1 MQCALCYARARKHIL
16 SIWRTS
22 DEVLNYRKASD
33 TMNSDLSFAQ
43 VALLIAY
50 AGGMAGGQVLF
61 KMAALK
67 GVADGPMVERLFS
80 MMLNRFF
87 AAAVLLYAALT
98 VLWVWILS
106 FTPLSRAYVFVA
118 LAFAVTPLLGAFV
131 FAEPIS
137 VRLVIGIGL
146 VFCGLL
152 FVAG

>member
-1 MQCALCYARARKHIL
+1 
-16 SIWRTS
+16 
-22 DEVLNYRKASD
+22 
-33 TMNSDLSFAQ
+33 MNSDLSFAQ
-43 VALLIAY
+43 IALLIAY

-98 VLWVWILS
+98 VLWVWILN

-118 LAFAVTPLLGAFV
+118 LAFAVTPLHSSSRNQSRCGSLLALVLF
-131 FAEPIS
+131 FADSCLSLDE
-137 VRLVIGIGL
+137 RCDAGT
-146 VFCGLL
+146 CGL
-152 FVAG
+152 